1 MKRLI
6 SFIFISALFISVIAF
21 NGQEAHAQ
29 VASTYSTTKNT
40 LMRKSDNKCS
50 LTLYTIKKGV
60 KLQSN
65 YRKGNWTQVRYQDKL
80 GWIENKSLKKITVG
94 KGTIKGKITWKLD
107 DNNSTTMPDEY
118 GNIMAFPIGGFKKV
132 KPDYLEDIM
141 DSDYS
146 GNMYGIY
153 HTNVD
158 KKGRYSL
165 DLPAGDYHLLIV
177 SFNTVRNYRHEH
189 KPVPNSVINILERYF
204 KGYNANR
211 SRLFYNNH
219 LIKTITINKSETQ
232 TLNKDWGHTSIHHN
246 D

>member
-6 SFIFISALFISVIAF
+6 TFIFISILFISTFAF
-21 NGQEAHAQ
+21 NEHEVHAQ
-29 VASTYSTTKNT
+29 TAATYTTIKSTPMKESDSKSSFT
-40 LMRKSDNKCS
+40 LN
-50 LTLYTIKKGV
+50 TIKKGV
-60 KLQSN
+60 KFQSN
-65 YRKGNWTQVRYQDKL
+65 YKKGNWTQVRYNGKL
-80 GWIENKSLKKITVG
+80 GWVENKALKKIIVG
-94 KGTIKGKITWKLD
+94 KGTLKGKVTWKAD

-141 DSDYS
+141 DSYYS

-177 SFNTVRNYRHEH
+177 SFNTVRNYRNQD

-219 LIKTITINKSETQ
+219 LIKTITINKGKTQ
-232 TLNKDWGHTSIHHN
+232 TINKDWGHTSIHHN